1 MSQSNTLAKEGFPIP
16 IGSILPY
23 MGIASKV
30 PPSFVICGGQALK
43 IADYPELY
51 DLIGDTFNTG
61 LVAVGEFLLPALN
74 NIENYIMPNPTLKEN
89 ASTGALLPPV
99 IHSSD
104 TITIAANQIPPLSAA
119 NFSYVYPTYQAADPN
134 NNWAM
139 GTGANQRNFGSR
151 GTFSGGRIA
160 ATNSTGSSTPKIVKL
175 NSSAETGGFGSM
187 TSADYQYVNSTPQA
201 IGNIALNDNH
211 SVQYGG
217 MTCLYIMKAY
227 RTYNPSASYNASYSN
242 RAVQQAAYQSGV
254 AAQKAAEGTATT
266 LADQQEDTKAANEAA
281 AIAAQGQGGGTT
293 YPYANVPQLAGFQL
307 PSPPSY

>member
-23 MGIASKV
+23 MGKASRV

-51 DLIGDTFNTG
+51 DLIGTTFNVG
-61 LVAVGEFLLPALN
+61 LVAQDEFLLPALN
-74 NIENYIMPNPTLKEN
+74 NVENYLMPNQTLKEN
-89 ASTGALLPPV
+89 AATGALLPPV

-134 NNWAM
+134 NNYMM

-175 NSSAETGGFGSM
+175 NSSDETGGFGSM
-187 TSADYQYVNSTPQA
+187 TSATYQYINSTPQS
-201 IGNIALNDNH
+201 IGNIALNDDH

-227 RTYNPSASYNASYSN
+227 RTYSPSASYNASYQN
-242 RAVQQAAYQSGV
+242 RKNQQAAYTAGV
-254 AAQKAAEGTATT
+254 AAQKTGVANATT
-266 LADQQEDTKAANEAA
+266 LADQQQDTLATNEAA
-281 AIAAQGQGGGTT
+281 AIAAQGQGGGTQ
-293 YPYANVPQLAGFQL
+293 YPYANVSQLSGFQL
-307 PSPPSY
+307 PSPPTY

>member
-23 MGIASKV
+23 MGKANKV

-51 DLIGDTFNTG
+51 DLIGTTFNTG
-61 LVAVGEFLLPALN
+61 LVAEGEFLLPGLN
-74 NIENYIMPNPTLKEN
+74 NVENYLMPNPTLKEN
-89 ASTGALLPPV
+89 AATGALLPPV
-99 IHSSD
+99 IHTSD

-119 NFSYVYPTYQAADPN
+119 NFSYVYPAYQAADPN

-151 GTFSGGRIA
+151 GTFSGGRIY

-187 TSADYQYVNSTPQA
+187 TSADYQYVNSAPQA
-201 IGNIALNDNH
+201 IGNIALNDDH

-227 RTYNPSASYNASYSN
+227 RTYSPSASYNASYQN
-242 RAVQQAAYQSGV
+242 RKAQQAAYQAGV
-254 AAQKAAEGTATT
+254 SAQKAASRTATIT
-266 LADQQEDTKAANEAA
+266 ADKQEDDKAFHEAQ
-281 AIAAQGQGGGTT
+281 AIAAQGQGGGTE
-293 YPYANVPQLAGFQL
+293 YPYKDVPQLAGFQL